1 MGRVSQTRVFRAHRG
16 VADERRD
23 SSTGIR
29 DERQDESVSRR
40 CEILHMNKE
49 QLRKIVLGLVL
60 FTFGVGCIPVA
71 SVLYP
76 WSADAVNPAYLGVL
90 VAGAAIVLI
99 TVGIGMVAYGGFSSV
114 HRILSELTCCPAK
127 KRTGSSR
134 GRRNR

>member
-1 MGRVSQTRVFRAHRG
+1 
-16 VADERRD
+16 
-23 SSTGIR
+23 
-29 DERQDESVSRR
+29 
-40 CEILHMNKE
+40 MNKNE
-49 QLRKIVLGLVL
+49 KAVCALGLCFL
-60 FTFGVGCIPVA
+60 AAGALSLRGA
-71 SVLYP
+71 SALHP

-127 KRTGSSR
+127 KRTGASR